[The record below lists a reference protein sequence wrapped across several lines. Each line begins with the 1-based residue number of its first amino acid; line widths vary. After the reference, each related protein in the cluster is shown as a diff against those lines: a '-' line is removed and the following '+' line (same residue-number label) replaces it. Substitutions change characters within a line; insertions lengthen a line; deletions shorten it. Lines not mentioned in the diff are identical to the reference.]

1 MMYIMNLPVWWQL
14 GKFTLYCN
22 TFCLKAGGKTASDR
36 VSDDRHDPFC
46 PWRAAFLCQ
55 IPRWWQWDPDNLVS
69 AVLSE
74 TLLLSCCR
82 RMQHSLRWLCRKW
95 WSPMGWDE
103 SFLASVGSAGAG
115 ELWHWRRLS
124 ATCTPRNLVLFNLHS
139 NNLRSS
145 SGISFIISSLIE

>member
-14 GKFTLYCN
+14 GKFTLYCD

-103 SFLASVGSAGAG
+103 SFFFFSLCRKCRCWWALTLEEVVGHMHPQESCAVQSPQQQF
-115 ELWHWRRLS
+115 EK
-124 ATCTPRNLVLFNLHS
+124 
-139 NNLRSS
+139 
-145 SGISFIISSLIE
+145 